1 MKNKKILA
9 AGVAVVA
16 SVALLAGC
24 GTGGSGGTAPQ
35 SSAAQN
41 TLERV
46 QAAGELRIGLEGTFP
61 PYSFHDAAGNLVG
74 IEVEI
79 AELIAADLGVKPV
92 FIETKWESLIA
103 GMDVDK
109 FDLIINNL
117 QPTEERER
125 KYDFSI
131 QYANSIT
138 QAVAARDSSLT
149 KIEDVAGQRS
159 AQTITSNY
167 ATIAQELGATIVPT
181 EGFTQSIELVTAGRA
196 ETTLNDKITFITYFE
211 ANPNS
216 PVRLLEG
223 EIVNPDCCSVLVNKN
238 EDAFLAAVNKSIET
252 NLANGK
258 ISEISM
264 RYVGFDFSPRG

>member
-1 MKNKKILA
+1 MNIKKVFT
-9 AGVAVVA
+9 AGIAVVA
-16 SVALLAGC
+16 SAALLAGC
-24 GTGGSGGTAPQ
+24 GSNSGGTTSPTTVE
-35 SSAAQN
+35 QN

-61 PYSFHDAAGNLVG
+61 PYSFHDASGKLVG

-117 QPTEERER
+117 QPTEERLK

-138 QAVAARDSSLT
+138 QAAVAKDSTLV
-149 KIEDVAGQRS
+149 KIEDIKGQRS

-167 ATIAQELGATIVPT
+167 ATVAQELGATIVPT
-181 EGFTQSIELVTAGRA
+181 EGFVQSIELVATGRA
-196 ETTLNDKITFITYFE
+196 DTTLNDKITFIKYFE
-211 ANPNS
+211 TNTDA

-238 EDAFLAAVNKSIET
+238 EDALLAAINKSIET

-258 ISEISM
+258 FAEISK
-264 RYVGFDFSPRG
+264 RYVGFDFTPQG